1 MSGSEQQ
8 QQQQQ
13 QEEPAPKR
21 FRPATDVVFV
31 EGNPADP
38 YNPSS
43 VPIYQT
49 ATFKQT
55 SATAMGEYD
64 YTRSGNPTRT
74 QLGLKLF
81 NFTFRFDFEPVSIS
95 QSCPPHPPK
104 K

>member
-81 NFTFRFDFEPVSIS
+81 IRFDFEPVSIS